1 MATLNIL
8 TPEEL
13 AHRDQKSRSKGVG
26 RGRRRSA
33 ERTRIIEGFK
43 EVLQQ
48 AEPGYGADVLLGED
62 EHKRTVRQNLK
73 AAADELGMAL
83 EFRPIKVKNRI
94 HFRVI
99 TLEEKATLPKR
110 PGRSRKVQPDAHQET
125 SNEAPQETNGNGIEP
140 QAALPARSRRRR
152 NQPQEA
158 TPAERPPLP
167 ITGV

>member
-13 AHRDQKSRSKGVG
+13 ANREQKSRSKRVG
-26 RGRRRSA
+26 RGRRRSP
-33 ERTRIIEGFK
+33 ERTRIIESFK

-48 AEPGYGADVLLGED
+48 AEPGYGADVLLGKD
-62 EHKRTVRQNLK
+62 EHKRTVRQ
-73 AAADELGMAL
+73 ADELGMAL

-99 TLEEKATLPKR
+99 TLEEKAALPKR
-110 PGRSRKVQPDAHQET
+110 PGRPRKVQPEALQET
-125 SNEAPQETNGNGIEP
+125 SNEAAEETNGNGTE
-140 QAALPARSRRRR
+140 AAAPPARARRRR

-158 TPAERPPLP
+158 TPGE
-167 ITGV
+167 

>member
-13 AHRDQKSRSKGVG
+13 ASRQQKSRSKGVG

-48 AEPGYGADVLLGED
+48 AEPGYGADVLLSED
-62 EHKRTVRQNLK
+62 EDKRTVRTNLK
-73 AAADELGMAL
+73 DAAGELGLAL
-83 EFRPIKVKNRI
+83 EFHPFKDKRRM
-94 HFRVI
+94 HFRVM
-99 TLEEKATLPKR
+99 TLEEKAARPYRGGGRPK
-110 PGRSRKVQPDAHQET
+110 KAQPEVAQET
-125 SNEAPQETNGNGIEP
+125 IEEAPQKTGDNRTEP
-140 QAALPARSRRRR
+140 EATPAARPRRRR

-158 TPAERPPLP
+158 PPAE
-167 ITGV
+167 

>member
-13 AHRDQKSRSKGVG
+13 ASREQKSRSKGVG

-48 AEPGYGADVLLGED
+48 AEPGYGADVLLEED
-62 EHKRTVRQNLK
+62 EHKRTVRTNLK
-73 AAADELGMAL
+73 DAAGELGLAL
-83 EFRPIKVKNRI
+83 EFHPFKDKSRM

-99 TLEEKATLPKR
+99 TLEEKAAR
-110 PGRSRKVQPDAHQET
+110 PTRSGRARKVQP
-125 SNEAPQETNGNGIEP
+125 EA
-140 QAALPARSRRRR
+140 L
-152 NQPQEA
+152 
-158 TPAERPPLP
+158 
-167 ITGV
+167 

>member
-26 RGRRRSA
+26 RGRRRSLK
-33 ERTRIIEGFK
+33 RSRIIEGFK

-48 AEPGYGADVLLGED
+48 AEPGYGADVLLEED

-99 TLEEKATLPKR
+99 TLEEKAALPKR
-110 PGRSRKVQPDAHQET
+110 PGRPRKVQPEATQET
-125 SNEAPQETNGNGIEP
+125 IGEEAQEINGNGTEP
-140 QAALPARSRRRR
+140 PAAPPARSRRRR

-158 TPAERPPLP
+158 TAAE
-167 ITGV
+167 

>member
-8 TPEEL
+8 TPEEV
-13 AHRDQKSRSKGVG
+13 ASRDQKSRSKGVG

-33 ERTRIIEGFK
+33 ERTRIIDGFK

-48 AEPGYGADVLLGED
+48 AEPGYGADVLLSED

-99 TLEEKATLPKR
+99 TLEEKAALPKR
-110 PGRSRKVQPDAHQET
+110 PGRPRKVQPEALQET
-125 SNEAPQETNGNGIEP
+125 IGEEAQELNGNGTEP
-140 QAALPARSRRRR
+140 EAAASVAKTRRRQ

-158 TPAERPPLP
+158 TAAE
-167 ITGV
+167 

>member
-33 ERTRIIEGFK
+33 ERTRIIDGFK

-99 TLEEKATLPKR
+99 TLEEKAAMPKR
-110 PGRSRKVQPDAHQET
+110 PGRPRKVQPEALQET
-125 SNEAPQETNGNGIEP
+125 RQETNGNDAMD
-140 QAALPARSRRRR
+140 QR
-152 NQPQEA
+152 
-158 TPAERPPLP
+158 T
-167 ITGV
+167 

>member
-13 AHRDQKSRSKGVG
+13 ASRDQKSRSKGVG

-48 AEPGYGADVLLGED
+48 AKPGYGADVLLGED
-62 EHKRTVRQNLK
+62 EHKRMVRTNLK
-73 AAADELGMAL
+73 DAAGELGLAL
-83 EFRPIKVKNRI
+83 EFHPFKDKRRM

-99 TLEEKATLPKR
+99 TLEEKAARPYRGGGRPK
-110 PGRSRKVQPDAHQET
+110 KAQPEVAQET
-125 SNEAPQETNGNGIEP
+125 IEEAPQETGGNGTEP
-140 QAALPARSRRRR
+140 PAAPPARSRRRR
-152 NQPQEA
+152 NQPQEV
-158 TPAERPPLP
+158 PSAE
-167 ITGV
+167 

>member
-13 AHRDQKSRSKGVG
+13 ASRDQKSRSKGVG

-33 ERTRIIEGFK
+33 ERTRIIDGFK

-48 AEPGYGADVLLGED
+48 AKPGYGADVLLGED
-62 EHKRTVRQNLK
+62 EHKRTVSQNLK

-99 TLEEKATLPKR
+99 TLEEKAALPKR
-110 PGRSRKVQPDAHQET
+110 PGRPRKVQPEAHQET
-125 SNEAPQETNGNGIEP
+125 SNEPQQGTSGNGTEP
-140 QAALPARSRRRR
+140 PAAAPARLRRRR
-152 NQPQEA
+152 KQPQEA
-158 TPAERPPLP
+158 TPGE
-167 ITGV
+167 

>member
-13 AHRDQKSRSKGVG
+13 ASREQKSRSKGVG

-99 TLEEKATLPKR
+99 TLEEKAALPKR
-110 PGRSRKVQPDAHQET
+110 PGRPRKVQPEALQETRQET
-125 SNEAPQETNGNGIEP
+125 SEETNGNGTEP
-140 QAALPARSRRRR
+140 LAAPLARARRRR
-152 NQPQEA
+152 NQPQES
-158 TPAERPPLP
+158 R
-167 ITGV
+167 